1 MNTEKLVTGTFA
13 TIFTVSMQLPQIY
26 HSLKTKKT
34 KDISMIYLFLC
45 ILNHIAWLVYAIF
58 DNMNLPLLIC
68 DGVSIC
74 LTLFLICIKYYYDK
88 QIVTVQ

>member
-1 MNTEKLVTGTFA
+1 MNTERLITGTFA
-13 TIFTVSMQLPQIY
+13 TVFTVSMQLPQIY

-45 ILNHIAWLVYAIF
+45 IMNHIAWLIYAIF

-74 LTLFLICIKYYYDK
+74 LTVFLICIKHYYDK
-88 QIVTVQ
+88 QTFIAE

>member
-1 MNTEKLVTGTFA
+1 MNRLIAGTFA
-13 TIFTVSMQLPQIY
+13 TVFTVSMQLPQIY

-34 KDISMIYLFLC
+34 KDLSMLYLFLC
-45 ILNHIAWLVYAIF
+45 IMNHIAWLIYAIF

-74 LTLFLICIKYYYDK
+74 LTLFLISIKYYYDK
-88 QIVTVQ
+88 QTVTAQ

>member
-1 MNTEKLVTGTFA
+1 MNTEKLISGTVA
-13 TIFTVSMQLPQIY
+13 TIFTVSMELPQIY

-45 ILNHIAWLVYAIF
+45 ALNHVAWLIYAIL

-68 DGVSIC
+68 DSVSIC
-74 LTLFLICIKYYYDK
+74 LTFFLICIKYHYDK
-88 QIVTVQ
+88 QQVITQ

>member
-1 MNTEKLVTGTFA
+1 MNIDRLIVGTFA
-13 TIFTVSMQLPQIY
+13 TVFTISMQLPQIY
-26 HSLKTKKT
+26 HSLNTKKT

-45 ILNHIAWLVYAIF
+45 MMNHIAWLIYAII

-74 LTLFLICIKYYYDK
+74 LTLFLICIKHYYDK
-88 QIVTVQ
+88 HTIIT

>member
-58 DNMNLPLLIC
+58 DNMNLPLIIC

-74 LTLFLICIKYYYDK
+74 LTLFLISFKYYYDK
-88 QIVTVQ
+88 LEDN

>member
-1 MNTEKLVTGTFA
+1 MNRLIAGTFA
-13 TIFTVSMQLPQIY
+13 TVFTVSMQLPQIY

-34 KDISMIYLFLC
+34 KNLSMLYLFLC
-45 ILNHIAWLVYAIF
+45 IMNHIAWLIYAIF

-74 LTLFLICIKYYYDK
+74 LTLFLICIKYHYDK
-88 QIVTVQ
+88 DTITAQ

>member
-45 ILNHIAWLVYAIF
+45 IMNHIAWLIYAIF

-74 LTLFLICIKYYYDK
+74 LTLFLICIKYHYDK
-88 QIVTVQ
+88 HTITAQ